1 MERPSVDGLTRAFTH
16 MSIRCDPRA
25 PKDVPKHIKDA
36 LPRDP
41 KIAQLKTEKSALLAD
56 IKCEYR
62 FMYKA
67 KGTSKWK
74 EHQELGQKI
83 SRATKKWEEGI
94 KKAYRRQYFYHIH
107 NEELQRQL
115 NNVETTEYVAPVVQH
130 QLAERTRVQEVLCS
144 FPKGLSLEDIV
155 RRRICAIDLMVALC
169 SCREEPLPKPQVASS
184 WESFGVGDP
193 CESKE
198 AVLRQLS
205 PEPAPVPL
213 TCGKTQCVF
222 FCTGTRRRRPSADLR
237 R

>member
-16 MSIRCDPRA
+16 MSIQYDPRA

-36 LPRDP
+36 LLRDL
-41 KIAQLKTEKSALLAD
+41 KIAQLKKKSALLAN

-62 FMYKA
+62 FLYKA
-67 KGTSKWK
+67 KGTTKWK

-83 SRATKKWEEGI
+83 SRGAKKWEEGI

-115 NNVETTEYVAPVVQH
+115 NNVQTAEYVAPVVQH
-130 QLAERTRVQEVLCS
+130 QLPERIRVQEVLCS
-144 FPKGLSLEDIV
+144 FPQGLSPDDIV

-169 SCREEPLPKPQVASS
+169 SCREEPLPKPRAAAS
-184 WESFGVGDP
+184 WETFGVGDSG
-193 CESKE
+193 ESKE
-198 AVLRQLS
+198 AVLRQPSPNRNLS
-205 PEPAPVPL
+205 LLSARRPNAFSSVRA
-213 TCGKTQCVF
+213 
-222 FCTGTRRRRPSADLR
+222 RRRRRHSPGQR

>member
-1 MERPSVDGLTRAFTH
+1 
-16 MSIRCDPRA
+16 MSIRCDPCA

-41 KIAQLKTEKSALLAD
+41 KIAQLKTEKSALPAE

-62 FMYKA
+62 FQYKA
-67 KGTSKWK
+67 KRTSKWK

-115 NNVETTEYVAPVVQH
+115 NNVETAEYVAPVIQH
-130 QLAERTRVQEVLCS
+130 QLA
-144 FPKGLSLEDIV
+144 
-155 RRRICAIDLMVALC
+155 A
-169 SCREEPLPKPQVASS
+169 S

-198 AVLRQLS
+198 AVLQQLS

-213 TCGKTQCVF
+213 TCGKTQCAF
-222 FCTGTRRRRPSADLR
+222 FCTGTATKKTFCRPAKMMDHVEAHLHPDSHNISL
-237 R
+237 